1 MKRKSERA
9 AAGRQSEPWHA
20 VSIVCPEG
28 SCAAAI
34 TYLEK
39 RFLSGKH
46 PACRCRSVA
55 RRSRANV
62 LTGTSTIVGSSR
74 GARAKQAALRVP
86 PRKWCNDVSNLGGVR
101 QTIKIAACAAVS
113 FNDRARLRSEV
124 GADHGQ
130 IPPDRA
136 LWGVFPMEPGD
147 APKRLHSVIRLFGI
161 RMFAMTASYTRSI
174 ALTVLL
180 SCLVVGPVFAL
191 GLNDLTNQDAARG
204 IKGAL
209 TEGAA
214 SAIAKLGV
222 PGGFLNNPKVK
233 IPLPPA
239 LDELAKGMRMMGRG
253 KDADELVATM
263 NQAAEQAVPEAKA
276 LMLNAVKTMSVEDAK
291 KILTGGDDS
300 VTQFFRAKTAA
311 PLAVK
316 FLPIVKRATDRVGLA
331 QKYNQFAGEGAK
343 LGLIKGDAAN
353 IETYVTEKA
362 LDGLY
367 LMIGEEE
374 HAIRQN
380 PAAAGSAIVSKVFGA
395 LRS

>member
-1 MKRKSERA
+1 M
-9 AAGRQSEPWHA
+9 
-20 VSIVCPEG
+20 
-28 SCAAAI
+28 CA
-34 TYLEK
+34 TT
-39 RFLSGKH
+39 
-46 PACRCRSVA
+46 PA
-55 RRSRANV
+55 
-62 LTGTSTIVGSSR
+62 
-74 GARAKQAALRVP
+74 
-86 PRKWCNDVSNLGGVR
+86 
-101 QTIKIAACAAVS
+101 
-113 FNDRARLRSEV
+113 
-124 GADHGQ
+124 
-130 IPPDRA
+130 
-136 LWGVFPMEPGD
+136 
-147 APKRLHSVIRLFGI
+147 
-161 RMFAMTASYTRSI
+161 RSI
-174 ALTVLL
+174 ILAGLL
-180 SCLVVGPVFAL
+180 SYLVLGPVFAL
-191 GLNDLTNQDAARG
+191 GFNDLTNEDASRG

-209 TEGAA
+209 TEGTT

-263 NQAAEQAVPEAKA
+263 NQAAEHAVPEAKT
-276 LMLNAVKTMSVEDAK
+276 LMLNAVNTMSVEDGK

-300 VTQFFRAKTAA
+300 VTQFFKAKTAA

-316 FLPIVKRATDRVGLA
+316 FLPIVKKATDRLGLA

-353 IETYVTEKA
+353 IETYVTDKA

-395 LRS
+395 LR